1 MTIELFSRL
10 MTRNGLR
17 AFALLLGV
25 VAFSQNASAQV
36 ATEWAVEA
44 PITAIDPVAGTITAS
59 GIVAQIPADLTLD
72 GTNGITGANLAALL
86 DNAAP
91 SRVRSV
97 FASAPGAAVGY
108 SGGTLKAEGVI
119 VNGPTGP
126 VCVATAAV
134 VELAE
139 NVIAGPLDSID
150 VANETFVVNGVSCS
164 LNPDERFPA
173 DILDAGASPLTF
185 ADLATG
191 VGTLVTVVGYVHDGQ
206 MYAQAVETE
215 IVPTNPGT
223 DTVRI
228 TRARGRNRGNN
239 NNELR
244 VDGVVEPF
252 DAAAT
257 ITISDANTGT
267 VIGVVAVALGDIAGQ
282 GTFQIRLRNLAVLPT
297 RVRAVSSNGG
307 EHEFD
312 VKIR

>member
-25 VAFSQNASAQV
+25 VAFGQSASAQV

-59 GIVAQIPADLTLD
+59 GVVAQIPADLTLD

-86 DNAAP
+86 DSAAP
-91 SRVRSV
+91 SLVRSI

-108 SGGTLKAEGVI
+108 SGATLKAEGVI
-119 VNGPTGP
+119 VNG
-126 VCVATAAV
+126 VCVTTAAV

-150 VANETFVVNGVSCS
+150 VANETFVVNGVPCS
-164 LNPDERFPA
+164 LNQDERFPA

-257 ITISDANTGT
+257 ITISDASTGT

-282 GTFQIRLRNLAVLPT
+282 GAFQIRLRNLAVLPT

-312 VKIR
+312 VSIR